1 MVAREQQRNLHYND
15 LTKRSKSKKK
25 QLITT
30 KLQGSNEFMKSPFQ
44 QNTWQLTPK
53 Q

>member
-1 MVAREQQRNLHYND
+1 MVAREQLLNLHYNN

-25 QLITT
+25 LITT